1 MPQILEE
8 LKSRDL
14 VFQVTN
20 ENLDEHFSTNG
31 CPVYCGFDPTSS
43 SLHIGSLLLI
53 LGLMRFQQAGFRPI
67 VLIGGAT
74 GLIGDP
80 SGKSSERELLSRE
93 KVKEN
98 VERIKNQLR
107 KFLDFGKSKLSAII
121 VDNSDW
127 FARYS
132 FIDFL
137 RDIGKHFSIS
147 SILSKESVKNR
158 LESGISFTEFSY
170 ILLQAY
176 DFLYLF
182 DTFGCRIQLGGQD
195 QWGNITA
202 GIELIRKLRGKEAFG
217 VTFPLITTSSGKKF
231 GKTEKGTIWLDE
243 NLTSPYQLYQYLINT
258 NDRDVVKYLK
268 YFTFMSLEE
277 IEECSKKVKEKPEQR
292 EAQKRLA
299 WEVTKLVHGE
309 RNATMV
315 KKASEVLFGGEI
327 SEFTDEILE
336 EIFPDVPRALFSSS
350 ELSKGIDI
358 VKALVSCKAVS
369 SKGEARRLILQ
380 GGCYINNKKVEELN
394 YKLTSNDL
402 ASEHFILIRTGK
414 KKYFLLRFD

>member
-1 MPQILEE
+1 
-8 LKSRDL
+8 
-14 VFQVTN
+14 
-20 ENLDEHFSTNG
+20 
-31 CPVYCGFDPTSS
+31 
-43 SLHIGSLLLI
+43 
-53 LGLMRFQQAGFRPI
+53 
-67 VLIGGAT
+67 
-74 GLIGDP
+74 
-80 SGKSSERELLSRE
+80 
-93 KVKEN
+93 
-98 VERIKNQLR
+98 
-107 KFLDFGKSKLSAII
+107 
-121 VDNSDW
+121 
-127 FARYS
+127 
-132 FIDFL
+132 
-137 RDIGKHFSIS
+137 
-147 SILSKESVKNR
+147 
-158 LESGISFTEFSY
+158 
-170 ILLQAY
+170 
-176 DFLYLF
+176 
-182 DTFGCRIQLGGQD
+182 
-195 QWGNITA
+195 
-202 GIELIRKLRGKEAFG
+202 
-217 VTFPLITTSSGKKF
+217 
-231 GKTEKGTIWLDE
+231 
-243 NLTSPYQLYQYLINT
+243 
-258 NDRDVVKYLK
+258 
-268 YFTFMSLEE
+268 MSLEE